1 LPAAGTTTVKFDV
14 GTIGS
19 GGASIPATAYTL
31 TGNNAVDAQNIA
43 STANKSLA
51 NALNLTLDAYAKGNS
66 YNTVSLIDYNAT
78 QAVATSAGERY
89 TDTTLAAASTDT
101 SGTTGFIFST
111 GLADTFTFSVGSNS
125 VTVSLGG
132 ALGGSQTATALANI
146 EAALQSA
153 WGSKYGLSGTASG
166 SAIATL
172 NSAADGVLEIKSLVV
187 DSGGWG
193 HAISLTAN
201 NDDTTTDSRTNSNI
215 DYMIGATTS
224 TADNTTIA
232 TAAKTG
238 LIITLTSNDAGTLLN
253 RTTAA
258 ADASK
263 GASLTALSTNYTAN
277 STWSGGTGGNEY
289 AGTQVERTD
298 VISAEDSV
306 AAATSNAVAAVLFN
320 RVTWLG

>member
-1 LPAAGTTTVKFDV
+1 MLQ
-14 GTIGS
+14 
-19 GGASIPATAYTL
+19 PATAYTL
-31 TGNNAVDAQNIA
+31 TGNNVVDALNIA

-51 NALNLTLDAYAKGNS
+51 NAMNLTLDAYAKGNS

-146 EAALQSA
+146 EAAIQSA

-215 DYMIGATTS
+215 DYMLS
-224 TADNTTIA
+224 VQLHRSADNTTVA
-232 TAAKTG
+232 TAA
-238 LIITLTSNDAGTLLN
+238 TL
-253 RTTAA
+253 
-258 ADASK
+258 
-263 GASLTALSTNYTAN
+263 
-277 STWSGGTGGNEY
+277 
-289 AGTQVERTD
+289 QV
-298 VISAEDSV
+298 
-306 AAATSNAVAAVLFN
+306 
-320 RVTWLG
+320 